1 MVKAANTF
9 DFAKNV
15 KFSAYAGRCIENEI
29 LMALNSYSIDGTIKR
44 IISVYNQRES
54 KEAETENREPELLP
68 HISVHIL
75 RHTFCTRSV
84 ESGINI
90 KTVQYLMGHSEI
102 ATTLNIYTHVN
113 AEQVKSEM
121 KKLEN
126 IM

>member
-1 MVKAANTF
+1 MSKS
-9 DFAKNV
+9 K
-15 KFSAYAGRCIENEI
+15 KQP
-29 LMALNSYSIDGTIKR
+29 
-44 IISVYNQRES
+44 VYDLVFLKPLEGFVVDEVVEKKGN
-54 KEAETENREPELLP
+54 
-68 HISVHIL
+68 
-75 RHTFCTRSV
+75 V